1 MVNLLII
8 QMRVPLQD
16 FIDDTIV
23 GLERSEGVLL
33 LHEIK
38 TYGFTPV
45 EFAHCIEELLVVF
58 RFENFHAK
66 ENKTDRKIRMF
77 LFYFFIDLIYRI
89 HIGFFF
95 VLFDKVTFRIILFES
110 AGKGSKF
117 DAVVAIFDE
126 F

>member
-1 MVNLLII
+1 
-8 QMRVPLQD
+8 MRVPLQD

-23 GLERSEGVLL
+23 WLERSKGVLL

-38 TYGFTPV
+38 TYGFIPV
-45 EFAHCIEELLVVF
+45 EFAHCIEKLFIVF

-66 ENKTDRKIRMF
+66 ENKPYRKIRIF
-77 LFYFFIDLIYRI
+77 LSNFFIDLIYRI